1 MDLLDLHECLLAQRV
16 RACPGTTTNEQLLN
30 GNLRANSAL
39 AYQRRPTSIWAGPS
53 PFFAIQSD
61 AGFDLD
67 QLLPKENQTARICAG
82 LGRFGQEIEGCGFA

>member
-1 MDLLDLHECLLAQRV
+1 LR
-16 RACPGTTTNEQLLN
+16 PGTTTNEQLLN

-39 AYQRRPTSIWAGPS
+39 AYQCGPTSIWTGPS
-53 PFFAIQSD
+53 PFVANVTKSSPTPD

-67 QLLPKENQTARICAG
+67 QLLPKENQTARLCAS

>member
-1 MDLLDLHECLLAQRV
+1 LR
-16 RACPGTTTNEQLLN
+16 PGTTTNEQLLN

-39 AYQRRPTSIWAGPS
+39 AYQYRPTSIWTGRS
-53 PFFAIQSD
+53 PFVANVTKSGPD

-67 QLLPKENQTARICAG
+67 QLLPKENQTARLCAG